1 MAGRGAAASLHPM
14 RYDYQHFDWRELANR
29 LAREERIDEVF
40 RELMLALG
48 GDVEEALERLDELS
62 RRFRQDLGFDR
73 RDFEQRLREQQ
84 LISGKPGSRAL
95 TAKGE
100 RALRSGCLEAVF
112 GKLKATGRGD
122 HAVPKLGSRGD
133 ANGVL
138 RPWQPGDES
147 YDISYRE
154 SMLGALR
161 GGRAQLEDGDLVV
174 QERDRTTSAATVMLI
189 DVSHS
194 MTLYGEDRITPA
206 KRVAMAFAE
215 LQQRRYP
222 RDSLNILL
230 FGDDVQEVTVKE
242 LPYISNGPFHTNTCE
257 ALRRAG
263 EILSKKHQP
272 NKRVVM
278 ITDGKP
284 TALFS
289 GPGRDGKRRLTINS
303 SYGLDPEIVTATLRQ
318 GARFPR
324 LKIDLSVFMVASDP
338 YLERFVARLVEVSHG
353 RAFRATLGDLGDQV
367 LTKIFG
373 KR

>member
-1 MAGRGAAASLHPM
+1 MQFT
-14 RYDYQHFDWRELANR
+14 YEHFDWRELANR
-29 LAREERIDEVF
+29 LARDGRMAELF
-40 RELMLALG
+40 RELMLSAN
-48 GDVEEALERLDELS
+48 GDVERALEYLGELS
-62 RRFRQDLGFDR
+62 ERFRQELGFDR
-73 RDFEQRLREQQ
+73 DEFERHLRDHQ
-84 LISGKPGSRAL
+84 LITGNPGARRLSAR
-95 TAKGE
+95 GE

-112 GKLKATGRGD
+112 GKLKAGSTGE
-122 HAVPKLGSRGD
+122 HHIPKSGSHGEPTD
-133 ANGVL
+133 VL

-147 YDISYRE
+147 NDIHYRE

-161 GGRAQLEDGDLVV
+161 SGRDHLHHDDLVV
-174 QERDRTTSAATVMLI
+174 QERDRSTAAATVMLI

-215 LQQRRYP
+215 LQRRRFP

-230 FGDDVQEVTVKE
+230 FGDDVQEVTVGE

-257 ALRRAG
+257 ALRRAA
-263 EILSKKHQP
+263 EILSKQHQP

-289 GPGRDGKRRLTINS
+289 PKLARDGKRQLMINS
-303 SYGLDPEIVTATLRQ
+303 SYGLDPQIVTATLNQ
-318 GARFPR
+318 GARYPR

-338 YLERFVARLVEVSHG
+338 YLERFVSRLVEVSKG
-353 RAFRATLGDLGDQV
+353 RAFRATLGDLGSQV
-367 LTKIFG
+367 LSQIFG
-373 KR
+373 RR

>member
-1 MAGRGAAASLHPM
+1 M
-14 RYDYQHFDWRELANR
+14 RYGYLHLDWRELANR
-29 LAREERIDEVF
+29 LAREGRIAELF
-40 RELMLALG
+40 RELMLAAN
-48 GDVEEALERLDELS
+48 GDVEQALAHLGELAERYRSE
-62 RRFRQDLGFDR
+62 LGFDR
-73 RDFEQRLREQQ
+73 DDFERRLRDEK
-84 LISGKPGSRAL
+84 LIGGEPGSRTL
-95 TAKGE
+95 TARGE

-112 GKLKATGRGD
+112 GRLRTGGKGDHLVPRAGGRGD
-122 HAVPKLGSRGD
+122 P
-133 ANGVL
+133 NGMT

-147 YDISYRE
+147 YDIEYRE
-154 SMLGALR
+154 SLLGALR
-161 GGRAQLEDGDLVV
+161 SGHQQLEDGDLVV
-174 QERDRTTSAATVMLI
+174 QKRDCTASAATVMLI

-206 KRVAMAFAE
+206 KRVALAFAE
-215 LQQRRYP
+215 LQQRRFP
-222 RDSLNILL
+222 RDSLSILL
-230 FGDDVQEVTVKE
+230 FGDDVDEVTVKE

-263 EILSKKHQP
+263 EILGKKHQP

-284 TALFS
+284 TALFT

-367 LTKIFG
+367 LTRIFG